1 MAAFCGVVGR
11 EEWPGT
17 FCLGGEYY
25 GGLGISGLLCL
36 SFGFA
41 VLGGECLVEVL
52 AGVVISSGALLAVA
66 VGFRPPDCRLPGLG
80 VNYS

>member
-1 MAAFCGVVGR
+1 MIGR

-17 FCLGGEYY
+17 AGLGGEYY

-36 SFGFA
+36 NLGFA
-41 VLGGECLVEVL
+41 VLGGDYLLVVF

-66 VGFRPPDCRLPGLG
+66 AGFLPADYRLLGLG